1 MLLSPPSCRAP
12 LPVVVSIALLWLLA
26 SGDICFLLVQGLHV
40 PAATFRFRQHADTT
54 AVTLLRNYD
63 NNKAK
68 VSCCPKIRSRRPSTT
83 SLRLACI
90 ANADASDNRDQN
102 RKHNQNHDQNNNS
115 NTDLYS
121 YARLAVFTLTVCGNW
136 FAEPIQ
142 SLVDTVAVGTVSTL
156 QLAALGPATLV
167 FDASLFLC
175 YFLSIAT
182 TNLLGAAIAR
192 QDNVEQRNV
201 VSHSLG
207 MAVLM
212 GLGIMG
218 IMFRFGPA
226 ILGWMVGDA
235 NLALVPAAMSY
246 IHIRVLAAPIS
257 LVGQVAQATSLAY
270 LDTTTPATAVLVA
283 TALNIIGDYLLCIV
297 GDFGIQGAA
306 VATAVSQV
314 VSCAMVLSK
323 TIQRHKSFN
332 DDDNKVPFISI
343 PGRADF
349 MRLVGLGGPIVF
361 VIVGEIMCQLL
372 LTRQATLCG
381 MTSLATHNI
390 ILRLYLFGATF
401 GDGLSRTVQAFL
413 PRLLFGTTKDNKDQL
428 RTLFA
433 RLFAL
438 GGGIAVM
445 CSIATT
451 ILTRY
456 MGSLFAPNIAM
467 VYIMK
472 TVSPWLGAIFLLQ
485 PINLLC
491 EGSAI
496 AKRDFSF
503 LVALYGSS
511 IALLASL
518 LGGCTSLASIWR
530 SFFFFQL
537 FRMAQFG
544 VRSSKPRR
552 TEGTAV

>member
-1 MLLSPPSCRAP
+1 
-12 LPVVVSIALLWLLA
+12 V
-26 SGDICFLLVQGLHV
+26 
-40 PAATFRFRQHADTT
+40 TT
-54 AVTLLRNYD
+54 KVTQLLRKNYD
-63 NNKAK
+63 NNDAK
-68 VSCCPKIRSRRPSTT
+68 VSCRPKRRTRQPSTT
-83 SLRLACI
+83 ALRLASI
-90 ANADASDNRDQN
+90 TNADDADSFDYPKNN
-102 RKHNQNHDQNNNS
+102 AHNQTQNESNINIQNNNS
-115 NTDLYS
+115 TADIYS
-121 YARLAVFTLTVCGNW
+121 YARLAVFTLTICGNW
-136 FAEPIQ
+136 LAEPVQ

-192 QDNVEQRNV
+192 QDNLEQRKV
-201 VSHSLG
+201 ASQSMG
-207 MAVLM
+207 MAFLM
-212 GLGIMG
+212 GLGIIG
-218 IMFRFGPA
+218 ILFRFGTA
-226 ILGWMVGDA
+226 ILGWIVGDA

-270 LDTTTPATAVLVA
+270 LDTATPAMAVLAA

-306 VATAVSQV
+306 LATAVSQM
-314 VSCAMVLSK
+314 VSCAILLSK
-323 TIQRHKSFN
+323 TIQRHKSLN
-332 DDDNKVPFISI
+332 HDDDNKVPFISI

-361 VIVGEIMCQLL
+361 VIVGEIISQLL
-372 LTRQATLCG
+372 LTRQATFCG

-428 RTLFA
+428 RTFYK

-438 GGGIAVM
+438 CGVIAVT
-445 CSIATT
+445 CSMATT

-456 MGSLFAPNIAM
+456 MGSLFAPNIGM

-472 TVSPWLGAIFLLQ
+472 SVSPWLGAIFLLQ

-496 AKRDFSF
+496 AKRDFTF

-511 IALLASL
+511 IAMLAFL
-518 LGGCTSLASIWR
+518 LGGCTSLATVWR
-530 SFFFFQL
+530 SFFFFQV

-544 VRSSKPRR
+544 LRSRKPMYSH
-552 TEGTAV
+552 